1 MGTRTDLP
9 TGTVTFLRTD
19 VEGSMQLT
27 RSLGAE
33 WDEVNETHLGM
44 VRDAIRTHGGVAV
57 RTEGDAVFAVF
68 REAVPAMLAAIQLQR
83 RLAGH
88 PWPDGTTIRVRVGLH
103 TGEAHLAGDDYGG
116 FDVNRAARIAAV
128 GHGGQIVVSDPTRAL
143 IETELPVGAVVRDL
157 GRHILK
163 DVPQPERLYQ
173 LDMPGLP
180 TDFPPIRTGTAT
192 TGNLPSRLTSFVAR
206 EAELLELGALLEAAR
221 LLTITGPGGIGKT
234 SLAIELAR
242 TKADLF
248 PDGVWFVP
256 LDALTDPALVLA
268 TIARA
273 LSIYDGPGRPIA
285 DGLVHYL
292 AGRRTLLVLDNF
304 EHVLGAAPRVAS
316 LLRSA
321 PDLRVLVTSRA
332 PLHVGG
338 EQEYPLGTLAET
350 DSTEG
355 AGNGSP
361 AARLFVERAGA
372 VRPGWEPGDG
382 AAVVEEICR
391 LVDDLPLGIELTA
404 ARIGMLS
411 PDAIRDR
418 LAARLPLPG
427 GGSRDAPARQRT
439 LDDTIAWSYELL
451 GPGHRRLLGELAVF
465 EGGFDL
471 EQAGGVMTLNPSDDP
486 LDALIELADQSL
498 IGRQTVTGHQSDLGG
513 IRFRMLE
520 TIRAFALR
528 QLAAGGEEPD
538 ARGRHAQIMLAMAE
552 TAATHLPGADQV
564 RWMDRLAKDHGNLSS
579 ALRWAIEAGHVDIAQ
594 RLSYATWRYWQIGG
608 HLREGRAFADAVI
621 DMPRAD
627 EPSPGRLWSLAAA
640 AGLAYWQ
647 ADVPRSRTL
656 YRAELET
663 ARQIGD
669 LAGEAD
675 ACFNL
680 YATEFISG
688 DRVEA
693 ENLLN
698 LARERYRQLGDD
710 VGLARTEWC
719 FANLR
724 MTSGHVAEA
733 VERLLA
739 AKRGYAETGDAM
751 YEAISSGSLGFA
763 YQLLGERR
771 EAMRQAVEST
781 VLYHAL
787 RDTASS
793 TITLASAAM
802 MLLDFDRAEEVATVM
817 GAFDSLCELHGVRP
831 PAGIGQYIFES
842 RVEERAY
849 AALTSEQHEAAVR
862 RGRAM
867 SLDDAV
873 AYIIATFEE
882 ILAEPD

>member
-44 VRDAIRTHGGVAV
+44 VRDAIRAHGGVAV

-143 IETELPVGAVVRDL
+143 IEGELPAGTVLRDL
-157 GRHILK
+157 GRHPLK

-173 LDMPGLP
+173 VDVPGLP
-180 TDFPPIRTGTAT
+180 VDFPPIRTSAASV
-192 TGNLPSRLTSFVAR
+192 GNLPPRLTSFVAR
-206 EAELLELGALLEAAR
+206 QAELTELARLLESTR
-221 LLTITGPGGIGKT
+221 LLTITGAGGIGKT
-234 SLAIELAR
+234 SLGIELAR
-242 TKADLF
+242 SVSREF
-248 PDGVWFVP
+248 QDGAWLVP
-256 LDALTDPALVLA
+256 LDAISDPGLVPA
-268 TIARA
+268 TIARTF
-273 LSIYDGPGRPIA
+273 SIYDGPGRPII

-292 AGRRTLLVLDNF
+292 TGRRTLLVLDNF
-304 EHVLGAAPRVAS
+304 EHVLDAAPVVAS

-372 VRPGWEPGDG
+372 VRPGWQPGDG
-382 AAVVEEICR
+382 AAVVEGICR
-391 LVDDLPLGIELTA
+391 LVDDLPLGIELAA
-404 ARIGMLS
+404 ARVGMLS
-411 PDAIRDR
+411 LEAIRDR
-418 LAARLPLPG
+418 LMARLPLPG
-427 GGSRDAPARQRT
+427 AGPRDGPTRQRT
-439 LDDTIAWSYELL
+439 LDGTIAWSYGLL
-451 GPGHRRLLGELAVF
+451 DASRQRLLRELAVF

-471 EQAGGVMTLNPSDDP
+471 EQARGVMTLGPSDDP
-486 LDALIELADQSL
+486 LDALLELADQSL
-498 IGRQTVTGHQSDLGG
+498 IGRHSVAGHQPGLEG

-528 QLAAGGEEPD
+528 QLAAGGDESA
-538 ARGRHAQIMLAMAE
+538 ARRRHAEAMLALAE
-552 TAATHLPGADQV
+552 TAATHLPWSDQV
-564 RWMDRLAKDHGNLSS
+564 RWLDRLAEDHGNLSS
-579 ALRWAIEAGHVDIAQ
+579 ALRWSIDAGQVDLAQ

-608 HLREGRAFADAVI
+608 HLREGRALADAVV

-647 ADVPRSRTL
+647 ADAPRSRML
-656 YRAELET
+656 YRQELET

-669 LAGEAD
+669 RAGEAD

-680 YATEFISG
+680 HVTEIFAG
-688 DRVEA
+688 DLVEA
-693 ENLLN
+693 ENLIN
-698 LARERYRQLGDD
+698 VAGDRFRELGDD
-710 VGLARTEWC
+710 VALARSE
-719 FANLR
+719 FGFSNLMVMR
-724 MTSGHVAEA
+724 GDTAGGI
-733 VERLLA
+733 ERLLR
-739 AKRGYAETGDAM
+739 AKQLYAESGDAM
-751 YEAISSGSLGFA
+751 YEAISASTLAFT
-763 YQLLGERR
+763 YQRTGDRR
-771 EAMRQAVEST
+771 EAVRHGLEST
-781 VLYHAL
+781 VLYYAM
-787 RDTASS
+787 RDIASS
-793 TITLASAAM
+793 TVILAAAAII
-802 MLLDFDRAEEVATVM
+802 LLEYDRGEDVATVM
-817 GAFDSLCELHGVRP
+817 GAFDSLCELYGVKP
-831 PAGIGQYIFES
+831 PAGIGQFIAES
-842 RVEERAY
+842 RVEERAFE
-849 AALTSEQHEAAVR
+849 ALTSQQHEAAIR

-873 AYIIATFEE
+873 AYVIATFEG